1 MTEGNSRD
9 FWRKKENEEGN
20 RFEGDEEA
28 TLSLTLQNAGHF
40 H

>member
-1 MTEGNSRD
+1 MPEGTSRD
-9 FWRKKENEEGN
+9 CWRKKENEEEN

-28 TLSLTLQNAGHF
+28 RLSLTLQNAGHF